1 MSDGA
6 YRAAGGLWSSFD
18 DLVAYAENSLVHDSA
33 SGWFLLRDGI
43 RYHTGQGR
51 DTGVCV
57 ILDGA
62 RKRVGVA
69 HAMLRTPD
77 TAKRLLERAMF
88 DRLG

>member
-6 YRAAGGLWSSFD
+6 YRPAGGLWSSFG
-18 DLVAYAENSLVHDSA
+18 DLVAYAENSLVHDSV
-33 SGWFLLRDGI
+33 SGWFLLGDGI

-57 ILDGA
+57 ILDLQ
-62 RKRVGVA
+62 RDRVGVA

-77 TAKRLLERAMF
+77 TARRILEHAMF
-88 DRLG
+88 DRLD